1 MLNDKTSNT
10 VNVASVMSGMERLK
24 NTADTKGGVLI
35 SEDFISGLR
44 NLIDTKGL
52 FNNEDLSIKR
62 FKFVK
67 REKPMMTTIE
77 KELIGRNEVLK
88 DLQRDLL

>member
-67 REKPMMTTIE
+67 REKTDDDYYRE
-77 KELIGRNEVLK
+77 GADWKKRGVE
-88 DLQRDLL
+88 DLL